1 MRRIAA
7 SALLLTAV
15 LAASAH
21 AATPAEEAARAI
33 ESDPVYV
40 HPRAADRL
48 TESERGR
55 VRLAILREAIGRIK
69 VAVLPASAAARAG
82 GVGGLASQ
90 IDRRTT
96 VRGTLIVV
104 AGPGIHA
111 ITSYPQSEQAVAA
124 IRQGVSR
131 HEGDRLVEQLLAAI
145 PRLGRV
151 DPGPDADVNRD
162 RGAPSVPRAPGVT
175 EVQDADDF
183 LDDIGDAFR
192 IGLLVVAGAIALPF
206 VLFAL
211 FMVLRV
217 RRGRAREAEVRE
229 AGEKGA
235 DRQLVELGDE
245 IRSLDLDTSM
255 PNTPRAALTEY
266 EQAIAR
272 YDQANELLEGEPTQY
287 RVQQAQAAIA
297 AGRRHIEAAR
307 QRLG

>member
-1 MRRIAA
+1 MRRTTA
-7 SALLLTAV
+7 SALILAV
-15 LAASAH
+15 ALAGPAQ
-21 AATPAEEAARAI
+21 AATPAETAARSLAS
-33 ESDPVYV
+33 EPVYV
-40 HPRAADRL
+40 HPRASDRL

-55 VRLAILREAIGRIK
+55 VRLAIVREAIGRIK
-69 VAVLPASAAARAG
+69 VAVLPASAAERSG

-90 IDRRTT
+90 IDRETV

-111 ITSYPQSEQAVAA
+111 ITSYPQSEAAVGA
-124 IRQGVSR
+124 IRSAVSR
-131 HEGDRLVEQLLAAI
+131 HEDDRLAAQLLDAI

-162 RGAPSVPRAPGVT
+162 RTRDTPDAPGSTDVP
-175 EVQDADDF
+175 DADDF

-192 IGLLVVAGAIALPF
+192 IGLLIVAAAVALPF

-211 FMVLRV
+211 FMIMRV
-217 RRGRAREAEVRE
+217 RRSRAREHEVRQ
-229 AGEKGA
+229 AGEKSA
-235 DRQLVELGDE
+235 DRQLVDLGDE

-255 PNTPRAALTEY
+255 PSAPRAALTEY
-266 EQAIAR
+266 EQAIAS
-272 YDQANELLEGEPTQY
+272 YDQANELLEGEPSDY
-287 RVQQAQAAIA
+287 RVQQALAAIA

>member
-1 MRRIAA
+1 MRRTAA
-7 SALLLTAV
+7 SALLLAV
-15 LAASAH
+15 ALAGPAH
-21 AATPAEEAARAI
+21 AATPAETAARSL

-55 VRLAILREAIGRIK
+55 VRLAIVRGAIGRIK

-90 IDRRTT
+90 IDRQTV

-111 ITSYPQSEQAVAA
+111 ITSYPQSEAAVDA
-124 IRQGVSR
+124 IRSAVSR
-131 HEGDRLVEQLLAAI
+131 HEDDRLAAQLLAAI

-151 DPGPDADVNRD
+151 DPGPDADVNRE
-162 RGAPSVPRAPGVT
+162 RTPGPGGPPSSIDVPDG
-175 EVQDADDF
+175 DDF
-183 LDDIGDAFR
+183 LDDVGDAFR
-192 IGLLVVAGAIALPF
+192 LGLLIVAAAIALPF

-211 FMVLRV
+211 FMIMRV
-217 RRGRAREAEVRE
+217 RRNRAREHEVRQ
-229 AGEKGA
+229 AGEKSA

-245 IRSLDLDTSM
+245 IRSLDLDTEM
-255 PNTPRAALTEY
+255 PGASRGALTEY
-266 EQAIAR
+266 EQAIAY
-272 YDQANELLEGEPTQY
+272 YDQANELLEGEPTDY
-287 RVQQAQAAIA
+287 RVQQAVAAIA
-297 AGRRHIEAAR
+297 AGRRHIETAR

>member
-7 SALLLTAV
+7 SALLLAFV
-15 LAASAH
+15 LAVPAH
-21 AATPAEEAARAI
+21 GATPAETAARSL

-48 TESERGR
+48 TEQERGR
-55 VRLAILREAIGRIK
+55 VRLAIVREAIGRIK
-69 VAVLPASAAARAG
+69 IAVLPGSAAARAG

-90 IDRRTT
+90 IDRQTV

-111 ITSYPQSEQAVAA
+111 ITSYPQSEAAVGAIRSAVA
-124 IRQGVSR
+124 Q
-131 HEGDRLVEQLLAAI
+131 HEDDRLATQLLAAI

-162 RGAPSVPRAPGVT
+162 RPRDTPDPPGSTDVA
-175 EVQDADDF
+175 DADDF

-192 IGLLVVAGAIALPF
+192 IGLLIVAAAIALPF
-206 VLFAL
+206 ILFAV
-211 FMVLRV
+211 FMALRV
-217 RRGRAREAEVRE
+217 RRNRAREHEVRE
-229 AGEKGA
+229 AGEKSA

-255 PNTPRAALTEY
+255 PGASRAALVEY

-272 YDQANELLEGEPTQY
+272 YDQANELLEGDPTDY
-287 RVQQAQAAIA
+287 RVQQAQATIA